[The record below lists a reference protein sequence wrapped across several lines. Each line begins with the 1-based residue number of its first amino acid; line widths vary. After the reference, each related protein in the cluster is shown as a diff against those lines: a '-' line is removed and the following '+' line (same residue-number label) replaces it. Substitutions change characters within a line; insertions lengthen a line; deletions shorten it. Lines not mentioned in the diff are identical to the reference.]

1 MCAFHSGHMSTAD
14 GPHLARVTV
23 CALEL
28 REVAEVDRVLEAP
41 VPLVARGALKF
52 ALRAERDRVPER
64 AVRGRRGHSAL
75 GLIQRRVAD
84 TAVLPYHTPRVAD
97 QLAVVAAEAALKVE
111 VADVVGVRLPVGL

>member
-1 MCAFHSGHMSTAD
+1 MCAFHTGHMSTAD

-28 REVAEVDRVLEAP
+28 REVAEVDRVLEAA
-41 VPLVARGALKF
+41 VSLVARGALKL
-52 ALRAERDRVPER
+52 ALRAQRDRVAER

-75 GLIQRRVAD
+75 GLVERRVAQP
-84 TAVLPYHTPRVAD
+84 TVLPYHAPRVAG

-111 VADVVGVRLPVGL
+111 VADVV